1 MDGGHQ
7 HTDLRGIRLPLEL
20 CGEASLGNL
29 LHLVPHRDNG
39 TQNVPADHPHTERL
53 ENPHHKEGRY
63 HQNADNGGRQ
73 AQGLDFFQGAVVQVL
88 QKLLLQAVDLRDRSV
103 VFRAVHIIQR
113 SVLPSIL
120 GLLHGLFLQG
130 DQLVGKAVHTVD
142 HSLFLAGN
150 ADFLHG
156 GHALIPVFQVVDL
169 VPVVVIVFLMACGGE
184 SPDLVGQIG
193 GAVHEAVG
201 VISQGE
207 PLFVGYIELSA
218 DFAVGQ
224 QGIYHE
230 KQCKDGDSVQ
240 NQGQCGLLHCSFHI
254 RVPPESLICS
264 VYTKFGNNSSHI
276 CKKM

>member
-1 MDGGHQ
+1 MLFQFIDLGDGTAVVITVHIGDGVFHV
-7 HTDLRGIRLPLEL
+7 
-20 CGEASLGNL
+20 S
-29 LHLVPHRDNG
+29 V
-39 TQNVPADHPHTERL
+39 
-53 ENPHHKEGRY
+53 
-63 HQNADNGGRQ
+63 
-73 AQGLDFFQGAVVQVL
+73 LDFPHGSFFQ
-88 QKLLLQAVDLRDRSV
+88 R
-103 VFRAVHIIQR
+103 
-113 SVLPSIL
+113 
-120 GLLHGLFLQG
+120 
-130 DQLVGKAVHTVD
+130 DQLVGQGEHIVD
-142 HSLFLAGN
+142 HALLLVSD
-150 ADFLHG
+150 ADFLQGRHSQV
-156 GHALIPVFQVVDL
+156 PVLPFVDFF
-169 VPVVVIVFLMACGGE
+169 PVVVIVLFAARGGE
-184 SPDLVGQIG
+184 GAHFVGQVG